1 MINLT
6 RSINK
11 TNLASKFKSLVKVA
25 LSFFAVILLVTTT
38 ACNGTN
44 SSPNST
50 AKVDPLTN
58 SNNPPPG
65 KVTELYKP
73 IAPAEGGMNNY
84 SDVDPRM
91 DKSEAKAKADRLIDK
106 TDRLQRDVTNPFKQL
121 GKQLDGK
128 GLPERIEDTSKQVT
142 RSAKETADDV
152 VKGTKRG
159 YGNLKENT
167 NTFKED
173 VKSSLENTRQ
183 NAVDRADDLQD
194 TIRKNS

>member
-6 RSINK
+6 RSISK
-11 TNLASKFKSLVKVA
+11 TNLAAKFKSLVKVA
-25 LSFFAVILLVTTT
+25 LSFFAVMLLVTTT

-106 TDRLQRDVTNPFKQL
+106 TDKLQRDVTNPFKQL
-121 GKQLDGK
+121 GKKLDGK

-142 RSAKETADDV
+142 RSAQETADDV
-152 VKGTKRG
+152 VKGTKKG
-159 YGNLKENT
+159 YGNLKDNT

-173 VKSSLENTRQ
+173 VKSSLENTKQ
-183 NAVDRADDLQD
+183 KAVDRADDLQD